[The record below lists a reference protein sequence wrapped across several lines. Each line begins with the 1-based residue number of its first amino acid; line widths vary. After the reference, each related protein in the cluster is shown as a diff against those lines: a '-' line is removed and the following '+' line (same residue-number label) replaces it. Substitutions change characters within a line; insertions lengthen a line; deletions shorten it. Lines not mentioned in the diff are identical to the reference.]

1 MSKTS
6 EKDLRQNNI
15 ASPSIPNIPADTD
28 VYIYSGPIQFS
39 NVDKLRDLILDKE
52 KKNKKCALFLTTFGG
67 SADDSFRLASCIKNN
82 YSEFML
88 IIPGLCKSAGTLI
101 SMAANVLFFGPKGE
115 LGPLDVQMSR
125 RKGGDENETISGL
138 DIFLAME
145 VMSDKIVD
153 SFFKFHSQLSNKSRI
168 ALKTSMEIAS
178 EMVAKMYSPIMDQI
192 NPLDIGEMHRA
203 MNIAQGYAKVM
214 SSSNFKKDKIGQLI
228 GGYPCHS
235 FVLDKVQAQEF
246 FNKVQDMEPWMKQ
259 VQKAIPIVNFPDRNG
274 LILDLSDMLKKQGD
288 KDDSK

>member
-1 MSKTS
+1 MSKILNKES
-6 EKDLRQNNI
+6 KQNNLP
-15 ASPSIPNIPADTD
+15 SPAFPHVPSDID

-39 NVDKLRDLILDKE
+39 NVEELRNLILNKE
-52 KKNKKCALFLTTFGG
+52 KKNKKCALFLTTLGG
-67 SADDSFRLASCIKNN
+67 SADDSFRLASCINNN

-101 SMAANVLFFGPKGE
+101 SMAADVLFFGPKGE

-138 DIFLAME
+138 DIFLALE

-153 SFFKFHSQLSNKSRI
+153 TFFKFNSQLRNRSRI
-168 ALKTSMEIAS
+168 ALKSSMEIAS
-178 EMVAKMYSPIMDQI
+178 EMVTKMYAPIMEQI

-203 MNIAQGYAKVM
+203 MNIAQGYAQVM
-214 SSSNFKKDKIGQLI
+214 SSSNFKKDKIGKLI

-235 FVLDKVQAQEF
+235 FVLDKKQAQEF
-246 FNKVQDMEPWMKQ
+246 FNKVHDMEDWMNQ
-259 VQKAIPIVNFPDRNG
+259 IQAAMPVLGFPEPKG
-274 LILDLSDMLKKQGD
+274 VIIDLSSISKKQGD